1 MASNRILSDQS
12 TFYEIGSH
20 SIYEETF
27 EKMILKFKD
36 DLFPD
41 HHCFEFK
48 HLLRVPRQTNVK
60 ADLILI
66 DREYHEWVIVEV
78 EVARHSWSG
87 HVADQVERLELA
99 EIPRSIVARL
109 CASESVLDERRVSLL
124 FENQLQRVLVVCND
138 SPMWAEKFAQTSAE
152 LLVVRP
158 FRNEHHSLLLQSE
171 REFRRRTRHVIS
183 NLSQPTTAQ
192 PGWHKIESPHAIPID
207 LSDISLVFENEVV
220 PGKIRRMGL
229 DWFLVVSHGLSI
241 VAGNGLAITG
251 VRDSYIELNGKVT
264 ENEY

>member
-27 EKMILKFKD
+27 EKMILKFKE

-109 CASESVLDERRVSLL
+109 WMSEECLSCFRTNSSASWL
-124 FENQLQRVLVVCND
+124 FA
-138 SPMWAEKFAQTSAE
+138 MT
-152 LLVVRP
+152 
-158 FRNEHHSLLLQSE
+158 LQSGQ
-171 REFRRRTRHVIS
+171 R
-183 NLSQPTTAQ
+183 NLLRQALSY
-192 PGWHKIESPHAIPID
+192 SSFD
-207 LSDISLVFENEVV
+207 LSEMNTTVFFCSPNVSFAAAHDMSSLIFHNPQQHSRV
-220 PGKIRRMGL
+220 GTKL
-229 DWFLVVSHGLSI
+229 SHLTQSPLI
-241 VAGNGLAITG
+241 FQMS
-251 VRDSYIELNGKVT
+251 R
-264 ENEY
+264 